1 MSLADDFGWLM
12 GFEIGYEATNAVSD
26 MYRAK
31 GFDPAVRKDLTD
43 LLAKGRLDNI
53 AYPFPTKETP
63 PRRPIFVLRHKVF
76 SISFLIFFVVIY
88 IVGIWG
94 KNNDF
99 QNFDNA
105 MMGVGS
111 VFLLFWLG
119 CVAVMFVKKL
129 LRGGKK
135 TADIVFQTQY
145 IYEGK
150 QYWNIREYVR
160 QALDMGQLDL
170 QGAYL
175 RLRGTELGRQLPDSD
190 TEIEA
195 RVFNN
200 RRG

>member
-1 MSLADDFGWLM
+1 MSLVD
-12 GFEIGYEATNAVSD
+12 GFEWLLGFQIGCEATNAVSD

-63 PRRPIFVLRHKVF
+63 PKKPIFVLRHKVF
-76 SISFLIFFVVIY
+76 SLSFVVFMIVMY
-88 IVGIWG
+88 IAG
-94 KNNDF
+94 KASIG
-99 QNFDNA
+99 QPNFDSVV
-105 MMGVGS
+105 MGICIA
-111 VFLLFWLG
+111 FLLFWFC
-119 CVAVMFVKKL
+119 CVAVMLVKKL

-135 TADIVFQTQY
+135 ASDFVFQTQY

-150 QYWNIREYVR
+150 QYWNVREYVR

-170 QGAYL
+170 QGAYV

-195 RVFNN
+195 RVFNS

>member
-1 MSLADDFGWLM
+1 MSLVDDFQWLL
-12 GFEIGYEATNAVSD
+12 GFQIGYEATNAVSD

-63 PRRPIFVLRHKVF
+63 PKKPIFVLRHKVF
-76 SISFLIFFVVIY
+76 SLSFVLYCIIIYVGAKMRHFEGIENMLTSTTLIFF
-88 IVGIWG
+88 
-94 KNNDF
+94 
-99 QNFDNA
+99 
-105 MMGVGS
+105 
-111 VFLLFWLG
+111 LFWFC
-119 CVAVMFVKKL
+119 CVVVMLVKKL

-135 TADIVFQTQY
+135 ASDFVFQTQY

-170 QGAYL
+170 QGAYV

-195 RVFNN
+195 RVFNR